1 MIAIVFRSIGF
12 IAKLLYEAIEEIDPR
27 QVEAVRATGA
37 HPLQVLRLAI
47 LPQVIPAF
55 AGITVYRWDINIR
68 ESTVLG
74 LVGAGG
80 IGLQLQASINVLAW
94 RNVAVVLLLILV
106 TVVFSEWLTARVR
119 RAVI

>member
-1 MIAIVFRSIGF
+1 
-12 IAKLLYEAIEEIDPR
+12 
-27 QVEAVRATGA
+27 
-37 HPLQVLRLAI
+37 
-47 LPQVIPAF
+47 
-55 AGITVYRWDINIR
+55 
-68 ESTVLG
+68 